1 MTSEFKSTSVTNL
14 TKIWIDMMRP
24 HTQHIIDDQCKE
36 WRPSITFNKAIDN
49 IEEAIA
55 EKLNINLVETKV
67 MLNYKKRTKDA
78 KEKRYFTRNKIKK
91 IAEKKRENIF
101 IN

>member
-24 HTQHIIDDQCKE
+24 HTQHIIDDPCKE
-36 WRPSITFNKAIDN
+36 WRPSVTFNKAIDN

-55 EKLNINLVETKV
+55 ERLNINLVETKV

-78 KEKRYFTRNKIKK
+78 KEKRYFTRNKVKK
-91 IAEKKRENIF
+91 IAEKKKEKISS
-101 IN
+101 